1 MNSENPN
8 QVIYLQS
15 WNKSEYIKKV
25 VIKQESSGMLT
36 SLCVFIV
43 KKLVLGATLS
53 VGGET
58 FLNKCG

>member
-25 VIKQESSGMLT
+25 VIKQESSGMLK
-36 SLCVFIV
+36 SLCVYIV
-43 KKLVLGATLS
+43 KK
-53 VGGET
+53 
-58 FLNKCG
+58 

>member
-15 WNKSEYIKKV
+15 WNKSEYIKNV

-43 KKLVLGATLS
+43 K
-53 VGGET
+53 
-58 FLNKCG
+58 N